1 MQQLTSDNYVNTGN
15 RPRRR
20 DLQTVAVW
28 TAVILTL
35 CIVTSLIALVIL
47 DRATAPWAQESE
59 LRSIRIQSQIEREKA
74 AAQARLIG
82 AVAWQWTINLL
93 QVAVPVVA
101 AALLTW
107 IVIRR
112 FSIVHAD
119 HAGAYPLFWLLR
131 VELHI
136 PRRYTDEEGKTHWL
150 PLATFRA
157 RIIDPNR
164 NPGMGFELGEQVTTV
179 QVNSVSDAQMRVTSQ
194 AQAVQLE
201 RAHASGATVMQ
212 ANGRRGNQQQM
223 LIPGG
228 HLYRPIPEPHLLSVD
243 GSHIERLLV
252 AQGEAEPSIIDV
264 TPTRPD
270 ENQRG

>member
-1 MQQLTSDNYVNTGN
+1 MSSSLQTTAET
-15 RPRRR
+15 PTRRR
-20 DLQTVAVW
+20 GLQTVAVW

-93 QVAVPVVA
+93 QVAVPIVA

-119 HAGAYPLFWLLR
+119 SGGMLPLFWLPR

-136 PRRYTDEEGKTHWL
+136 PRRYTDEDGRTRWL
-150 PLATFRA
+150 PLATFGA
-157 RIIDPNR
+157 RVTDPNR
-164 NPGMGFELGEQVTTV
+164 NPGMGFELGQQVTTI
-179 QVNSVSDAQMRVTSQ
+179 QAGPVSDAQMQ
-194 AQAVQLE
+194 ATTQHQVAVVE
-201 RAHASGATVMQ
+201 RARASGAMMVSGG
-212 ANGRRGNQQQM
+212 GRFDGGGLLQQVQ
-223 LIPGG
+223 LFLDSAGDEIAALPG
-228 HLYRPIPEPHLLSVD
+228 
-243 GSHIERLLV
+243 
-252 AQGEAEPSIIDV
+252 
-264 TPTRPD
+264 
-270 ENQRG
+270 